1 MIMKKTSKT
10 TAFWCKAAALAV
22 GVPAAAVLLGLAVYA
37 VVIQGANGRIVSGG
51 EIRRYLL
58 HVPPGYDPA
67 LPTPLVLSIHGF
79 AEWPTHQAKISHW
92 NQLADE
98 ENFIVVYPA
107 GTGFPKR
114 WRSNG
119 GDDTDAQFIADL
131 IEQLQ
136 AEYNIDPNRIYANG
150 LSNGGGMSFL
160 LSCQLS
166 DRIAA
171 FGGVA
176 GAYLLPWEACQPVRP
191 VPAILF
197 HGNADPVV
205 PFEGGPS
212 RSFDIPFPVIN
223 DWVGILA
230 ERSGCEAVP
239 DALPQQG
246 EVSGVRYSGCTADV
260 VYYTIAGGGHT
271 WPGGGDMPRWLV
283 GHTTRDIDATRLM
296 WDFFVQH
303 PLAETP

>member
-1 MIMKKTSKT
+1 MKKTSKT

-37 VVIQGANGRIVSGG
+37 VVIQGANGHIVSDG

-67 LPTPLVLSIHGF
+67 LPTPLVISIHGF
-79 AEWPTHQAKISHW
+79 AEWPAHQAKISHW

-131 IEQLQ
+131 IDQLQ

-160 LSCQLS
+160 LSCKLS

-230 ERSGCEAVP
+230 ERRGCEAVP

-260 VYYTIAGGGHT
+260 VYYTIDGGGHT

-303 PLAETP
+303 PLEK